1 MPPPPSVPPPPARA
15 SPHRSRLT
23 SRPQPLER
31 PTPLNPAFSATP
43 PRRKRRHAQRL
54 RAADAVL
61 RGRPPRAPEP
71 RGADTVL
78 RAADAILR
86 AADTVLRG
94 RPPEPSAGHK
104 PTADVAA
111 AARHTRAASAPDA
124 SGRHARR
131 SRPFADSA
139 AAAADVLRA
148 RRGRPPEPSA
158 AHKPT
163 LPGHCTL
170 PSRKQDPNPV
180 LSMGQRKTN
189 IGRTPL
195 ADIANNIGGHQDEP
209 NVLTPIIDAKERKR
223 QRDRERYAAMSE
235 KKRDEKNKKRR
246 EARQRNKGRPMM
258 PGSSTED
265 MGADT
270 QQLHMNQTSKAVNI
284 EESVDM
290 ATGSGTTF
298 QESCEINKK
307 RHEPS
312 TGNVQ
317 EDMDPDDNSDWLHQ
331 NETYPTKH
339 MKTSEDLLTPDLARL
354 WLWGEE

>member
-1 MPPPPSVPPPPARA
+1 MPPC
-15 SPHRSRLT
+15 
-23 SRPQPLER
+23 
-31 PTPLNPAFSATP
+31 
-43 PRRKRRHAQRL
+43 RKRRHTQRL
-54 RAADAVL
+54 RATNVVL
-61 RGRPPRAPEP
+61 CGRPPRAPEP
-71 RGADTVL
+71 RGADAVL
-78 RAADAILR
+78 RAADA
-86 AADTVLRG
+86 VLRG
-94 RPPEPSAGHK
+94 RPLEPSAGHK

-124 SGRHARR
+124 SGRHARQ
-131 SRPFADSA
+131 SRPFADS
-139 AAAADVLRA
+139 AADVLRA
-148 RRGRPPEPSA
+148 RRGRPPEPSG

-163 LPGHCTL
+163 L
-170 PSRKQDPNPV
+170 KQDPNPV

-209 NVLTPIIDAKERKR
+209 NVLTLIIDAKERKR

-246 EARQRNKGRPMM
+246 EARQRNKGRLMM

-290 ATGSGTTF
+290 ATGSG
-298 QESCEINKK
+298 
-307 RHEPS
+307 
-312 TGNVQ
+312 NVQ
-317 EDMDPDDNSDWLHQ
+317 EDMDPDDNSDWLHR